1 MNKAPWDKA
10 LDSAVREDTE
20 KQTSQFSRER
30 QEIQIPP
37 KITPADYVS
46 NITIKI
52 SINQLGNDYCKPSD
66 QHLLANFQFELE
78 EQNQDNFFQKR
89 TWGGDVI

>member
-1 MNKAPWDKA
+1 MRRGFS
-10 LDSAVREDTE
+10 LSCQGRHRETVLPILQE
-20 KQTSQFSRER
+20 MKER
-30 QEIQIPP
+30 PEIEIPP

-52 SINQLGNDYCKPSD
+52 SIIQFGNDYCIPSD
-66 QHLLANFQFELE
+66 KQFLANFQFELE

-89 TWGGDVI
+89 AWGGDVI